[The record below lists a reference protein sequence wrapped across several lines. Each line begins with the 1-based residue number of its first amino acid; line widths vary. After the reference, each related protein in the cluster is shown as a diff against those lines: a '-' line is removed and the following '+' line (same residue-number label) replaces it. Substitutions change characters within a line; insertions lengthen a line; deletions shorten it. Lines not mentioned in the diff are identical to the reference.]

1 MLRGED
7 ISVLRGSRR
16 ILDAVSLAVA
26 PGEMVAV
33 IGPNGAGKSTLLQ
46 TLSGGLEPDRGAVAL
61 GGRPLGAWPA
71 KELARRRAVL
81 SQNATLGFP
90 FTALQVVLVGRSPH
104 MGRHPARADLRAAAA
119 AMSETGVLHLAERSY
134 PTLSGGEKQRVQ
146 LARVLAQIA
155 RPDGE
160 PADGAGAAGGHYLL
174 LDEPT
179 NNLDLAHQ
187 HLALGAAR
195 RLADSGVAVLAV
207 LHDPNHAAGYADR
220 IHVLQRGRTIA
231 AGTPRAVLTA
241 ELMRSVF
248 GVAAR
253 VMSEPG
259 RDRPYVLVWPGA
271 TDAASVH

>member
-7 ISVLRGSRR
+7 ICVLRGSRR

-46 TLSGGLEPDRGAVAL
+46 ALAGGLEPDRGAVAL

-155 RPDGE
+155 RPE
-160 PADGAGAAGGHYLL
+160 EANDGAAARERYLL

-220 IHVLQRGRTIA
+220 IHVLQQGRTIA

-248 GVAAR
+248 GVVAR

>member
-61 GGRPLGAWPA
+61 GDRALGAWPA

-90 FTALQVVLVGRSPH
+90 FSALQVVLIGRSPH
-104 MGRHPARADLRAAAA
+104 MGRHPARADLSAAAT

-155 RPDGE
+155 RPEGE
-160 PADGAGAAGGHYLL
+160 SGSERYLL

-220 IHVLQRGRTIA
+220 IHVLQQGRTIA

-259 RDRPYVLVWPGA
+259 RDRPHVLVWPGA
-271 TDAASVH
+271 ADAVSVH

>member
-1 MLRGED
+1 MLRGEG

-155 RPDGE
+155 RPE
-160 PADGAGAAGGHYLL
+160 EANDGAAARERYLL

>member
-7 ISVLRGSRR
+7 ICVLRGSRR

-46 TLSGGLEPDRGAVAL
+46 ALAGGLEPDRGAVAL

-90 FTALQVVLVGRSPH
+90 FTALQVVLIGRSPH

-155 RPDGE
+155 RPE
-160 PADGAGAAGGHYLL
+160 EANDGAAARERYLL

-220 IHVLQRGRTIA
+220 IHVLQQGRTIA

-248 GVAAR
+248 GVVAR